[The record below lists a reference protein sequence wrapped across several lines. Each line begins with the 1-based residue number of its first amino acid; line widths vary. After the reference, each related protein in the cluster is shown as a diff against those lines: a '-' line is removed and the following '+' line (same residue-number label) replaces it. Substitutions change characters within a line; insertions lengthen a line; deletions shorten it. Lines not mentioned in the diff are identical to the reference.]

1 MTIGAWELSDFVE
14 FGRVMGRGEGRGEN
28 FYTFIGSKL
37 VGGGGGSLTLTI
49 NASYTPLLVFKR
61 RIQFLLITNWRRY
74 GSHLWPRGGWRGG
87 EGESGKL
94 G

>member
-14 FGRVMGRGEGRGEN
+14 FGRVMGRGEGERG
-28 FYTFIGSKL
+28 KL
-37 VGGGGGSLTLTI
+37 LYLYRVKVSRGGSLTLTI